1 MIQAAELDS
10 AAANKPAKRSG
21 STGRSR
27 AAEVHNLS
35 ERVGILDVNC
45 ISRLKFVY

>member
-10 AAANKPAKRSG
+10 MAGNNPTKRSG
-21 STGRSR
+21 STRKSR

-35 ERVGILDVNC
+35 ERVGILDF
-45 ISRLKFVY
+45 ITFQDSRLYY